1 MFPID
6 REDMNSF
13 IYEGDYDIKDFFSS
27 VNSKINYHLKMEQ
40 NEHDDILSGGNI
52 SDGIMED
59 DFY

>member
-13 IYEGDYDIKDFFSS
+13 IYEGDYDIKEFFSS

-40 NEHDDILSGGNI
+40 NEHDDILSNENI
-52 SDGIMED
+52 SDGLVD
-59 DFY
+59 DLY

>member
-13 IYEGDYDIKDFFSS
+13 IYEGDYDIKEFFSS

-40 NEHDDILSGGNI
+40 NGHDDILSNENI
-52 SDGIMED
+52 SDGLVD

>member
-13 IYEGDYDIKDFFSS
+13 IYEGDYDIKEFFSS

-40 NEHDDILSGGNI
+40 NEHDVILSNENI
-52 SDGIMED
+52 SDGLVD

>member
-13 IYEGDYDIKDFFSS
+13 IYEGDYDIKEFFSS
-27 VNSKINYHLKMEQ
+27 VHSKINYHLKMEQ
-40 NEHDDILSGGNI
+40 NEHDDILSNENI
-52 SDGIMED
+52 SDGLVD

>member
-13 IYEGDYDIKDFFSS
+13 IYEGDHDIKEFFSS

-40 NEHDDILSGGNI
+40 KEHDDILSNENI
-52 SDGIMED
+52 SDGLVD

>member
-13 IYEGDYDIKDFFSS
+13 IYEGDYDIKEFFSS

-40 NEHDDILSGGNI
+40 NVHDDILSNENI
-52 SDGIMED
+52 SDGLVD